1 MIDVILYWILCIL
14 FTEASRIKMYNI
26 QDNDVFYLPEDLSSL
41 EVFARYEDKN
51 LQTTFDPEG

>member
-1 MIDVILYWILCIL
+1 
-14 FTEASRIKMYNI
+14 MYNI
-26 QDNDVFYLPEDLSSL
+26 QHNDVFYLPEDLSSL